1 MNFGEIIKKLRRQK
15 DMTQEQLAE
24 YLNLSTQAIS
34 RWETNSSLPD
44 ITLIPVIANIFDVSA
59 DTLLGI
65 DITIKDKRTEEI
77 INHADEYTANGYK
90 DKSAEILRAGLKEF
104 PNSYKI
110 MARLMSSIWG
120 ISNRDGTDEFWGEVI
135 NIGEKILAECT
146 DNDCRYTA
154 IQLLCY
160 TYPRIGEAEKAEK
173 LANEMPPSELSARS
187 LLTSIYSGDKKF
199 RHVQDCIQGNLTDLF
214 LSMRSNRYQPDESII
229 VNKKVI
235 TILEIMFE
243 DGNYGYYTQ
252 WIGWRHIEN
261 AVSYA
266 KLGDFE
272 NAIGNL
278 RLAAEFSVKQDTEFN
293 ADNEY
298 TALIFRGKK
307 HGEVYH
313 NITSNDSMNQLEEMN
328 NSAFDPIRDNIDFIE
343 IREYLSQY
351 AKKR

>member
-1 MNFGEIIKKLRRQK
+1 MNFGNTIKKLRKQK

-44 ITLIPVIANIFDVSA
+44 ITLLPVIANIFDVSS

-65 DITIKDKRTEEI
+65 DITSNDKKIDEI
-77 INHADEYTANGYK
+77 ISHADEYGANGYK

-104 PNSYKI
+104 PNSYII

-135 NIGEKILAECT
+135 TIGEKILAECT
-146 DNDCRYTA
+146 DNDCRHTA

-160 TYPRIGEAEKAEK
+160 TYPKVGEAEKAEK
-173 LANEMPPSELSARS
+173 LANEMPPPELSARN
-187 LLTSIYSGDKKF
+187 LLRSIYSGDKKF
-199 RHVQDCIQGNLTDLF
+199 RHVQDCIQGNLTDLIMY
-214 LSMRSNRYQPDESII
+214 MRINDRLPDESII
-229 VNKKVI
+229 VNNKI
-235 TILEIMFE
+235 IAILEIMFE

-252 WIGWRHIEN
+252 WIGWQHIEN

-266 KLGDFE
+266 KLGDFD
-272 NAIGNL
+272 NAIESL
-278 RLAAEFSVKQDTEFN
+278 KVAAAFSVKQDTEFD
-293 ADNEY
+293 ADKEY
-298 TALIFRGKK
+298 SALLFRGKK
-307 HGEVYH
+307 YGGVYH

-328 NSAFDPIRDNIDFIE
+328 RSAFDPIRDNATFIE